1 VAKRAAKRK
10 PARKRPDALT
20 IAVALERARLKR
32 LVVAKRDIAR
42 LANELSR
49 VTARTR
55 GKLVELAREIAA
67 DHGLALG
74 DPPEQQFHP

>member
-1 VAKRAAKRK
+1 MAKTAAKRK
-10 PARKRPDALT
+10 AARKRPDALT
-20 IAVALERARLKR
+20 VAVALERARLKR

-55 GKLVELAREIAA
+55 GRLVELAREIGA
-67 DHGLALG
+67 DHGLVLG
-74 DPPEQQFHP
+74 DRPEQKF